1 MKFLK
6 YTSVFIV
13 FIAVSYFGLVFMAPS
28 KLTFQVNEDFN
39 APIKTVFSSMTDP
52 SILPQ
57 WVEGIDSFSAEN
69 VIIPKVGDQYKLY
82 FQGENSMV
90 MNKTVLQYEANKLYS
105 THGSINDFF
114 DWDEKIAFVALD
126 SNRTR
131 VSNIVTLKSLSQK
144 TRLLMYAE
152 ETHKKNVA
160 GNYVKLKKLIE

>member
-6 YTSVFIV
+6 YTGVFIV

-39 APIKTVFSSMTDP
+39 APIETVFSSMTDP

>member
-1 MKFLK
+1 
-6 YTSVFIV
+6 
-13 FIAVSYFGLVFMAPS
+13 
-28 KLTFQVNEDFN
+28 
-39 APIKTVFSSMTDP
+39 MTDP
-52 SILPQ
+52 SILHQ

>member
-1 MKFLK
+1 
-6 YTSVFIV
+6 
-13 FIAVSYFGLVFMAPS
+13 MAPS

-39 APIKTVFSSMTDP
+39 APIKTVFFSMTDP

>member
-69 VIIPKVGDQYKLY
+69 EIIPKVGNQYKLY

-90 MNKTVLQYEANKLYS
+90 MNKTVLLYEANKLYS

-114 DWDEKIAFVALD
+114 DWDEEIAFVALD

-131 VSNIVTLKSLSQK
+131 VSNIITLKSMSQK

>member
-1 MKFLK
+1 
-6 YTSVFIV
+6 
-13 FIAVSYFGLVFMAPS
+13 MAPS

>member
-1 MKFLK
+1 M
-6 YTSVFIV
+6 

-69 VIIPKVGDQYKLY
+69 EIIPKVGNQYKLY

-90 MNKTVLQYEANKLYS
+90 MNKKVLLYEANKLYS

-114 DWDEKIAFVALD
+114 DWDEEIAFVALD

-131 VSNIVTLKSLSQK
+131 VSNIITLKSMSQK

>member
-1 MKFLK
+1 MKFFK
-6 YTSVFIV
+6 YTGVFIV
-13 FIAVSYFGLVFMAPS
+13 FIAASYFGLVFMAPS

-114 DWDEKIAFVALD
+114 DWDEKIAFEALD

>member
-1 MKFLK
+1 
-6 YTSVFIV
+6 
-13 FIAVSYFGLVFMAPS
+13 MAPS

-39 APIKTVFSSMTDP
+39 APIETVFSSMTDP

-57 WVEGIDSFSAEN
+57 WVEGIDSFFAEN

>member
-1 MKFLK
+1 
-6 YTSVFIV
+6 
-13 FIAVSYFGLVFMAPS
+13 MAPS

-39 APIKTVFSSMTDP
+39 APIETVFSSMTDP